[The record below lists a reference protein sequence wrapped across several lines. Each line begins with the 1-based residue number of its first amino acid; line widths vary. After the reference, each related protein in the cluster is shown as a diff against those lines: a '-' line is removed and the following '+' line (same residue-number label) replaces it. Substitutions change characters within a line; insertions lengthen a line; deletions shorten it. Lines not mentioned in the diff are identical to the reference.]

1 MANDPNEEVDQSFSY
16 ENDITPLR
24 RQYFDIARNT
34 GLPVSAQA
42 QLVRGSIN
50 ELQQEKEQELQLQ
63 QRAIN
68 FEATKLELEKS
79 RRESS
84 SKIGNMQR
92 IAELQSIL
100 STAMSGNVTDVDRPK
115 IVSQI
120 GIQYAPLIGTNEIA
134 KTMFTSAQ
142 KGVTGSS
149 RSSSNDQFEMAK
161 SFMNDLDSVKLA
173 KDYAGKPVDEFE
185 DEGSFGKVSTVIDLF
200 GTPELQAQAAEATA
214 KEKLGIARKIRTDYY
229 KSAMQGQSAT
239 QGPTTQSPRSL
250 FKKSPTVNPLLG
262 TPP

>member
-1 MANDPNEEVDQSFSY
+1 MDGNTNEDFSY
-16 ENDITPLR
+16 EGDIQPLMNR
-24 RQYFDIARNT
+24 YFDIATSGGASGATQLGFLRN
-34 GLPVSAQA
+34 QRA
-42 QLVRGSIN
+42 QLQN
-50 ELQQEKEQELQLQ
+50 E
-63 QRAIN
+63 
-68 FEATKLELEKS
+68 EAKSLELKMRGMQFEKAKITLENS
-79 RRESS
+79 RRESA
-84 SKIGNMQR
+84 SKIGNMQKV
-92 IAELQSIL
+92 AELQSIL
-100 STAMSGNVTDVDRPK
+100 STAMGDQVTDDERAK
-115 IVSQI
+115 IVSRI
-120 GIQYAPLIGTNEIA
+120 GIQYAPIIGTSDIA

-149 RSSSNDQFEMAK
+149 RSSSKDQFEIAK
-161 SFMNDLDSVKLA
+161 GFMNDLDSVKLA

-250 FKKSPTVNPLLG
+250 FKKSPTVNPPLG

>member
-1 MANDPNEEVDQSFSY
+1 MAEYEDTGEEFSY
-16 ENDITPLR
+16 ENDVAPLMGSYFKSLQSSGIDFNAQMRMLDAQRKRIQTEFADEATVRQRAQQVEITR
-24 RQYFDIARNT
+24 
-34 GLPVSAQA
+34 
-42 QLVRGSIN
+42 
-50 ELQQEKEQELQLQ
+50 LQL
-63 QRAIN
+63 
-68 FEATKLELEKS
+68 EES

-84 SKIGNMQR
+84 AKIGNMQR
-92 IAELQSIL
+92 VAELQSVL
-100 STAMSGNVTDVDRPK
+100 SDAMSNKVSDAERPK

-120 GIQYAPLIGTNEIA
+120 GIQYAPLIGTSEVA

-142 KGVTGSS
+142 KGTTGSTRKAS
-149 RSSSNDQFEMAK
+149 TDQFQMTK
-161 SFMNDLDSVKLA
+161 GFMDDLDKVKLA

-185 DEGSFGKVSTVIDLF
+185 DEGGLGMVSTVIDLY

-229 KSAMQGQSAT
+229 KSLMKGQSAP
-239 QGPTTQSPRSL
+239 QGTATQSPRSL